1 MSDPTDNGERPDRS
15 ERNSARSNER
25 AARNNERSGQGT
37 PRSGSDRPARSGDRP
52 DRPARSDDRPDRP
65 ARSNDRPDRPARS
78 DDRPARSYSDRPDRP
93 ARSGDRPDRPA
104 RSSDRQPGRPT
115 GDRDRGPRQGGAPRP
130 PREGEKKLWT
140 DKGAPA
146 RGNKDAGARNAAAAA
161 EWEDRDPFNTRSVRS
176 RHDDPIIP
184 DDVTPDDL
192 DRVARNELKTLA
204 KDNAEGVAQHLAM
217 AARLIESDPALAHQ
231 HALSAA
237 RRAGRIG
244 VVRETLAITAYATGD
259 YALALR
265 ELRTHRRITG
275 RDDQLPLMVDCERAL
290 GRPDKAL
297 ELARSIPK
305 ASLPVPVQ
313 VELAIAMSG
322 ARLDQGNPQAAL
334 QEVTIPQLD
343 PTRVFSYSPDLF
355 AAYATCL
362 EDLGRDAEAETWWA
376 HADTAQEALDQ
387 RDLGIDGETID
398 IFEDDI
404 YEDDLYAED
413 ATVEDE
419 TVQAGTGDG
428 NSVDGES
435 ADIDSDT
442 DTAATPDAEETDAP
456 TDTVEPAEPADENAE
471 NHDR

>member
-1 MSDPTDNGERPDRS
+1 MSDPTDNGDRPDRS

-25 AARNNERSGQGT
+25 AARNNERSSGDRGSRPAGADRPARSSNDRQDRPARSSNDRPDRT
-37 PRSGSDRPARSGDRP
+37 ARSGDRPDRGVRPAYSNDRPARSGDRP
-52 DRPARSDDRPDRP
+52 AY
-65 ARSNDRPDRPARS
+65 SN
-78 DDRPARSYSDRPDRP
+78 DRP

-115 GDRDRGPRQGGAPRP
+115 GDRGPSTEGGARP
-130 PREGEKKLWT
+130 PRTGDSKKLWT
-140 DKGAPA
+140 DRGAPA
-146 RGNKDAGARNAAAAA
+146 RGDKDAGARNAAAAA
-161 EWEDRDPFNTRSVRS
+161 EWEDRDPFNTRSVRN
-176 RHDDPIIP
+176 RHEDPIIP

-217 AARLIESDPALAHQ
+217 AARLIESDPTLAHA
-231 HALSAA
+231 HAMSAA

-297 ELARSIPK
+297 EL
-305 ASLPVPVQ
+305 
-313 VELAIAMSG
+313 SG
-322 ARLDQGNPQAAL
+322 ARLDQGNAQAAL

-343 PTRVFSYSPDLF
+343 PTHVFSYSPDLF

-398 IFEDDI
+398 I
-404 YEDDLYAED
+404 YEDDL
-413 ATVEDE
+413 VEDDLYQDDFTE
-419 TVQAGTGDG
+419 EDLAARIAAGD
-428 NSVDGES
+428 VES
-435 ADIDSDT
+435 DV
-442 DTAATPDAEETDAP
+442 TAAPAPAAEAPDAEETDAP
-456 TDTVEPAEPADENAE
+456 TDASDASETAHPDSEDAEAHSEN
-471 NHDR
+471 NDR